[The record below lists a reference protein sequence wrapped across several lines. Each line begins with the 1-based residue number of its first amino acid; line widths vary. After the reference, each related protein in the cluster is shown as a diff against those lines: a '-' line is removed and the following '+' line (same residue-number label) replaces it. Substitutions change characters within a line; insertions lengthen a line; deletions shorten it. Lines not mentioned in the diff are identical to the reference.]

1 MDKIELIKEAI
12 KKAENGQSKLT
23 QEILDL
29 PSYSSH
35 KIKHLLNNLGEIGKY
50 YLEVG
55 LHKAGTFVAA
65 NYKNDMKAHGYDN
78 YSEFAENGLAKQ
90 LAYQFTQT
98 YLTNTYT
105 ISEKD
110 IFDYYLFVNDG
121 DGFDFYLYDGNHT
134 DWAQKKAL
142 THLYNWLSDEFIFC
156 VDDYDWEAVQRG
168 TQEGIKEC
176 GLEVL
181 FEQHLTS
188 GKEGDADNWWNG
200 FYVALLKKK
209 NI

>member
-12 KKAENGQSKLT
+12 QKAENGQSKLT

-35 KIKHLLNNLGEIGKY
+35 KIKHLLNNLGEIGEN

-55 LHKAGTFVAA
+55 LHKAGTFIAA
-65 NYKNDMKAHGYDN
+65 NYKNNMFSYGFDN

-90 LAYQFTQT
+90 LAYQFCNTH
-98 YLTNTYT
+98 LTNKYS
-105 ISEKD
+105 IIEDD
-110 IFDYYLFVNDG
+110 IFDGSIFIFTSK
-121 DGFDFYLYDGNHT
+121 FDFYLYDGNHA

-142 THLYNWLSDEFIFC
+142 TCLYTCLSDEFIFC
-156 VDDYDWEAVQRG
+156 VDDYDWEAVQKG

-188 GKEGDADNWWNG
+188 DKEGDADNWWNG

-209 NI
+209 DI